1 MAFGSEDGPASKRAK
16 IDESAEEQTAAQVVA
31 AVLQGRENLKSSSST
46 STASTSSE
54 AASPATSSEAATSS
68 TPESPA
74 TTSPATPRYCD
85 SALNYKGPDYVAPKP
100 MTEAESAAKLDSK
113 MDPTSL
119 KGQVIMQFRDADGN
133 PSGPEVDIDL
143 QTTKEQLGDILNAL
157 LENENKEPFT
167 FQLDG

>member
-1 MAFGSEDGPASKRAK
+1 MAFGSDDGPATKRAK
-16 IDESAEEQTAAQVVA
+16 IDETEETNVADVVSAVLAGRGKTSDSTPSDTKSTPTAAP
-31 AVLQGRENLKSSSST
+31 
-46 STASTSSE
+46 STSSTQPP
-54 AASPATSSEAATSS
+54 SPETTTNTTPWS
-68 TPESPA
+68 TGTGIP
-74 TTSPATPRYCD
+74 YQD

-100 MTEAESAAKLDSK
+100 MSEAEAAAKLDQK
-113 MDPTSL
+113 MDATSL

-133 PSGPEVDIDL
+133 PSGPEVDVDL